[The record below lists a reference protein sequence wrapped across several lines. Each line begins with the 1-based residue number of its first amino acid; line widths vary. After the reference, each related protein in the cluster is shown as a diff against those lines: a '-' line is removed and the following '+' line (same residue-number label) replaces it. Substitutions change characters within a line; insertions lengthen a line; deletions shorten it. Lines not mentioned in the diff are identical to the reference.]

1 MREFLN
7 KYIYLTQP
15 TILLFT
21 LISNFYDLNYVVL
34 GNLVGNSLIT
44 NVVFFCY
51 FNYKGNFCW
60 FTKRAP
66 VALILINLLDIFG
79 VYFDY
84 YVYCKVFNVAICFFS
99 LFLFMISVLKK
110 YEYN

>member
-34 GNLVGNSLIT
+34 GNLVGNS
-44 NVVFFCY
+44 
-51 FNYKGNFCW
+51 
-60 FTKRAP
+60 
-66 VALILINLLDIFG
+66 

-84 YVYCKVFNVAICFFS
+84 YVYCKAFNVAICFFS